1 MSREDAIKL
10 EGVVVEALTERLYR
24 IELPNGH
31 RLLGHMPRGW
41 SSRQRVPS
49 PHKGAVENEKAWP
62 GVERFAVGNKI
73 TVEMSPFDF
82 SKGRI
87 SLNQS

>member
-1 MSREDAIKL
+1 
-10 EGVVVEALTERLYR
+10 VVEALTDRLYR

-41 SSRQRVPS
+41 SSNRRVSS
-49 PHKGAVENEKAWP
+49 PAEGDQKAWP
-62 GVERFAVGNKI
+62 KLVVGNKV

>member
-1 MSREDAIKL
+1 MSREDAIRI
-10 EGVVVEALTERLYR
+10 EGIVVEALTDRLYR

-31 RLLGHMPRGW
+31 RLLGHMPHGW

-49 PHKGAVENEKAWP
+49 PINGGENVKARPGIEK
-62 GVERFAVGNKI
+62 FAVGNKV

-87 SLNQS
+87 SLTQS